1 MPQVVHS
8 DSTRANIAKVAPRIL
23 EKVRPDRNPHSLFAA
38 AQIIFHDDS
47 RDLPPLANPR
57 PIPHEKSGT
66 KRGFAL
72 GLVARQHALML
83 IARVED
89 GLQLQVG

>member
-47 RDLPPLANPR
+47 RDLPPLANPGPQAYAYADHREHQEGVMACLEKR
-57 PIPHEKSGT
+57 PAA
-66 KRGFAL
+66 F
-72 GLVARQHALML
+72 
-83 IARVED
+83 
-89 GLQLQVG
+89 